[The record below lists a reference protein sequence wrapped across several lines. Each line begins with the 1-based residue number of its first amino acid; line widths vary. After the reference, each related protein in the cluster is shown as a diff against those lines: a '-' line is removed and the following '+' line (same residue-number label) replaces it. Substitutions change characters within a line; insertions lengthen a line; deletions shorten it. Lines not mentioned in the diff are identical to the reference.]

1 MKKII
6 NQSKLL
12 LRWNRLILEQQKYLL
27 SQATQSSYK
36 TGIFPVWNRNIHFSS
51 ARFLSDRRYSEK
63 HEWVLLDAN
72 DKTIGTVGISQYA
85 QESLGDVVYVQLPE
99 VDSEFNQN
107 DEIGAIESVKAANE
121 IYTPISGKILETNKN
136 LEEKP
141 GLINSSCYDE
151 GWLFKIRVKD
161 PKEVDGLMDE
171 QAYEEFQ
178 KTIP

>member
-1 MKKII
+1 M
-6 NQSKLL
+6 
-12 LRWNRLILEQQKYLL
+12 
-27 SQATQSSYK
+27 
-36 TGIFPVWNRNIHFSS
+36 
-51 ARFLSDRRYSEK
+51 
-63 HEWVLLDAN
+63 
-72 DKTIGTVGISQYA
+72 
-85 QESLGDVVYVQLPE
+85 
-99 VDSEFNQN
+99 
-107 DEIGAIESVKAANE
+107 KAANE

>member
-1 MKKII
+1 MKQII

-51 ARFLSDRRYSEK
+51 ARFLSGAICFFIIENFLNNNNLFCFKIDRRYSEK

-107 DEIGAIESVKAANE
+107 
-121 IYTPISGKILETNKN
+121 
-136 LEEKP
+136 
-141 GLINSSCYDE
+141 GLLI
-151 GWLFKIRVKD
+151 
-161 PKEVDGLMDE
+161 
-171 QAYEEFQ
+171 
-178 KTIP
+178 